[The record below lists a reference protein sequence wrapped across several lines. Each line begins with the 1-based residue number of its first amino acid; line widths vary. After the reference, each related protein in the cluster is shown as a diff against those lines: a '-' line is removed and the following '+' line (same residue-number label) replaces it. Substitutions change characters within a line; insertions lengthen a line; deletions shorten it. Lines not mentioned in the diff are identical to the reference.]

1 MTYEEAQYFN
11 ELLTIEEYAN
21 DLKVSDRQIKTW
33 KAREYNPLK
42 FTGAG
47 KTQRISRSD
56 LREWYKKY
64 SDTYKIS
71 A

>member
-11 ELLTIEEYAN
+11 ELLTIEESAN
-21 DLKVSDRQIKTW
+21 DLKVSKSMVEKW
-33 KAREYNPLK
+33 KAREWNPLR
-42 FTGAG
+42 FSGQG
-47 KTQRISRSD
+47 KNQRISRSD